1 MNYPQIPLEEYC
13 LIIPDHPIPGRPD
26 EDEQGMYRVHPNSIK
41 YSDIDF
47 SVCKK
52 ISTMMIPHIERYTP
66 QFGDVLIAS
75 IGSNAGKVIYFVKDQ
90 EPSYLISNFIT
101 LRCTSVLRAKWLYH
115 YLRTEIAHKDME
127 NMYRRGAVMPL
138 LSHRDLRN
146 LMIPAPNDKTMQELV
161 DSLDALLTEQSE
173 CIKRVGEIETAYRA
187 KLSEIL

>member
-26 EDEQGMYRVHPNSIK
+26 EDEQGMYRVHPNNIK

-66 QFGDVLIAS
+66 QFGDVLIAR
-75 IGSNAGKVIYFVKDQ
+75 IGPNAGKVVYFVKDQ

-127 NMYRRGAVMPL
+127 RMLGEGVMPH

-146 LMIPAPNDKTMQELV
+146 LMIPVPDEKTMQELV
-161 DSLDALLTEQSE
+161 DSWDALLTEQSE
-173 CIKRVGEIETAYRA
+173 CVKRINELETIYRT
-187 KLSEIL
+187 KLSEI